1 MESKVEE
8 AQAESVTR
16 EFSFSDAK
24 ALAPGP
30 AEDAFSSQDTCRSA
44 GYMRRKSSTAL
55 LALERLVRSRER
67 VWSTTLST
75 LIASITMLL
84 CGFTFGFPS
93 VSVLYITAG
102 VAREP
107 TLRHS
112 SDQPLCG
119 KCRFLCRN
127 AFAQL

>member
-8 AQAESVTR
+8 AQAESVVR

-30 AEDAFSSQDTCRSA
+30 ADDEFSSQDTCRSA

-55 LALERLVRSRER
+55 LALERFVRSRER

-84 CGFTFGFPS
+84 GGFTYGFPS
-93 VSVLYITAG
+93 ASVLQLQELPGSRRFDILQINLSVVNADVYAG
-102 VAREP
+102 M
-107 TLRHS
+107 H
-112 SDQPLCG
+112 
-119 KCRFLCRN
+119 
-127 AFAQL
+127 